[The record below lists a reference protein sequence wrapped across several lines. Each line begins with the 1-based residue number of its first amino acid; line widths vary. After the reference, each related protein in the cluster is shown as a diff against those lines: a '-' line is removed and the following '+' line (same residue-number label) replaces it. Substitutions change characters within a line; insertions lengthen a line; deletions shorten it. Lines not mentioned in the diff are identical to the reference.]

1 MTETATAQLKQL
13 LRERSVA
20 ALGTLHAGA
29 PYVSMVPYALAPDAS
44 GLIIHVSGLSS
55 HTKDMRTDP
64 RVSLLVMQAE
74 GGETSALALARASI
88 QGTALELASDAPD
101 LPGFRAAYLE
111 RFPEA
116 SQMFGFADF
125 SRSASSRSVRF
136 VADSPGEVF
145 SAGSFA
151 PLPAAE
157 PYYNATRRQAYAIA
171 LRLDPVGV

>member
-1 MTETATAQLKQL
+1 MTDAAAAQLKQL
-13 LRERSVA
+13 LRQRSVA

-29 PYVSMVPYALAPDAS
+29 PHVSMVPYALAPDAS
-44 GLIIHVSGLSS
+44 GLLIHVSGLSS

-64 RVSLLVMQAE
+64 RVSVLVTQAE
-74 GGETSALALARASI
+74 GGGTSALALARASI

-125 SRSASSRSVRF
+125 SLFKIQPGSVRF
-136 VADSPGEVF
+136 VAGFGEAHTI
-145 SAGSFA
+145 SAESFRQMLLAGWA
-151 PLPAAE
+151 PAP
-157 PYYNATRRQAYAIA
+157 
-171 LRLDPVGV
+171 

>member
-1 MTETATAQLKQL
+1 MTETATAQLKQI
-13 LRERSVA
+13 LRERRVA

-29 PYVSMVPYALAPDAS
+29 PYVSMVPYALAHDAS
-44 GLIIHVSGLSS
+44 GLIIHVSELSS

-74 GGETSALALARASI
+74 YGGSSALALARASI
-88 QGTALELASDAPD
+88 QGTALEVATDSPD

-125 SRSASSRSVRF
+125 TLFKIEQESVRF
-136 VADSPGEVF
+136 VAGFV
-145 SAGSFA
+145 
-151 PLPAAE
+151 
-157 PYYNATRRQAYAIA
+157 QAYTISTKSFT
-171 LRLDPVGV
+171 RLLAG